1 MGVKLIV
8 TGQSVEGVDHF
19 SLDLGVDRYLR
30 RRRRK
35 RKRRKRR
42 RRMKRTND
50 GKNESRMMMMITARI
65 TTASLYIKSSN
76 LQTVQLES

>member
-35 RKRRKRR
+35 R
-42 RRMKRTND
+42 RRMKRTSD